1 VFGLLRNTKMKNVS
15 VSFYYDDY
23 SRPVSVQLDPQG
35 HEIPEELYLEYE
47 VLRAKLEEAKAP
59 FEKKLAEISNL
70 VYENLKNI
78 RRV

>member
-1 VFGLLRNTKMKNVS
+1 MKNVS
-15 VSFYYDDY
+15 ISFYYNDY
-23 SRPVSVQLDPQG
+23 NKPVSVQLDPRG

-59 FEKKLAEISNL
+59 YEKKLNEISNL
-70 VYENLKNI
+70 VYEKLRNI